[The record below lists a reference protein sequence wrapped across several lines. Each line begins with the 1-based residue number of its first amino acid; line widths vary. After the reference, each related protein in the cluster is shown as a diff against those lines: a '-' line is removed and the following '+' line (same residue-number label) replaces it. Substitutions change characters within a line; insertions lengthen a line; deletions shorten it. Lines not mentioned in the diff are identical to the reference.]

1 MPNFVG
7 TLAMPRLVQRFC
19 LAEEIQ
25 SHAPSPSLVFC
36 FLPVVDVNGS
46 SAFLVFRAKQALIP
60 ALVQMYLIQDLVVR
74 CYISIHVQ
82 VQSTYLQDLRTVR
95 HSS

>member
-19 LAEEIQ
+19 LTEEIQ
-25 SHAPSPSLVFC
+25 THASSPLSLNCKCLFKINYFFC
-36 FLPVVDVNGS
+36 FFLPVVDVNSS

-60 ALVQMYLIQDLVVR
+60 ALVQIQLIQDLVVR
-74 CYISIHVQ
+74 C
-82 VQSTYLQDLRTVR
+82 
-95 HSS
+95 